1 MSEDDGVIEYL
12 FVWDRLEN
20 KWPLR
25 YVVSRGGLVSIPSH
39 VPFDGVLSADESEA
53 LLEHLRMRYPEPRF
67 VVARMSAT
75 SWEAVEEDFPG
86 LYMH

>member
-1 MSEDDGVIEYL
+1 MIEYL

-20 KWPLR
+20 AWPVR
-25 YVVSRGGLVSIPSH
+25 YVVSRGGPVS
-39 VPFDGVLSADESEA
+39 VPAGVPIEGVVTAEESET
-53 LLEHLRMRYPEPRF
+53 LIEHLRTLHPEPRF

-86 LYMH
+86 LYLH